1 MSDVRLIFSVQA
13 VRAFL
18 YGFSSIIIGSS
29 LAASGLDTT
38 AVGAI
43 FTAMLVG
50 MAISSLAVGRW
61 GERFGRRRTYIGLL
75 LVMGLAGAI
84 FALTGSLPVL
94 ILAALTG
101 TLSTDPNESGPIT
114 TVEQSMLASTPPR
127 ERSQVYGR
135 YNAVAYLAGAV
146 GALAAGGPS
155 ALRDFIP
162 AIPPDQRWLLV
173 MPVGAVVCAVYAM
186 RLSRSVEVPAEV
198 QPEARGLRRSRT
210 MVQRLAGLFALD
222 AFAGGFIV
230 GSFIVF
236 WFGREFGADAA
247 LMGLVF
253 FGVGLLQAASSV
265 LAGWLG
271 ERFGLLNTMVFS
283 HLPSNLLLVLIPLAP
298 TLGWAIALLLGRSVL
313 SQMDVPA
320 RQAYVAALVDPE
332 ERTAAAG
339 LHECGA
345 TPRPAVRAGARH
357 RVDGD
362 GGRDPV
368 PRRRRPE
375 GGVRRG
381 SVLHVPPSAAAG
393 GVGREP
399 SLDRARRAHQSSSPV
414 ARAASWRMPAVK
426 NWSTSLVVLAVT
438 FVSALAITMALVL
451 LIVQDRG
458 ATTAT
463 GPTDTP
469 VPTIAADT
477 VPPHTG
483 GSLTVS
489 GDQEG
494 AFNLDHDSYDVGI
507 EPDFERGFAHVE
519 FGRFGLTGESGA
531 IYFAPEPLAVEQ
543 IDFDGLA
550 FYPDPDAC
558 TITAGELNPAIGVA
572 SAHLQCPSLT
582 DIRDSGTI
590 SLDGA
595 VALPGRSP
603 RPSRRPAAIGWR
615 GPGRHRDPRVQRRPG
630 PRAGGAER
638 GDGAAGDVPLRRRR
652 EIVPRARARPGVAG
666 DLPDVHRRRRR
677 AVRHRR
683 RCVRGHPLRARPA
696 GSDHDRHGALDHV
709 RRPRSREPRGASAS
723 TRRW

>member
-1 MSDVRLIFSVQA
+1 LSDVRLIFSVQA

-29 LAASGLDTT
+29 LAASGFDAT

-61 GERFGRRRTYIGLL
+61 GERFGRRRTYIALL

-84 FALTGSLPVL
+84 FAITGLLPVL

-114 TVEQSMLASTPPR
+114 TVEQAMLASTPPR

-146 GALAAGGPS
+146 GALSAGGPS

-173 MPVGAVVCAVYAM
+173 MPIGAVVCAVYAM

-271 ERFGLLNTMVFS
+271 QRFGLLNTMVFS

-339 LHECGA
+339 YTNA
-345 TPRPAVRAGARH
+345 ARH
-357 RVDGD
+357 LV
-362 GGRDPV
+362 
-368 PRRRRPE
+368 RPF
-375 GGVRRG
+375 GPALATASMGM
-381 SVLHVPPSAAAG
+381 AAG
-393 GVGREP
+393 IP
-399 SLDRARRAHQSSSPV
+399 FLV
-414 ARAASWRMPAVK
+414 AGGLKAV
-426 NWSTSLVVLAVT
+426 
-438 FVSALAITMALVL
+438 
-451 LIVQDRG
+451 
-458 ATTAT
+458 
-463 GPTDTP
+463 
-469 VPTIAADT
+469 
-477 VPPHTG
+477 
-483 GSLTVS
+483 
-489 GDQEG
+489 
-494 AFNLDHDSYDVGI
+494 YDV
-507 EPDFERGFAHVE
+507 A
-519 FGRFGLTGESGA
+519 L
-531 IYFAPEPLAVEQ
+531 YFTFRRVRLPEE
-543 IDFDGLA
+543 
-550 FYPDPDAC
+550 
-558 TITAGELNPAIGVA
+558 
-572 SAHLQCPSLT
+572 
-582 DIRDSGTI
+582 
-590 SLDGA
+590 
-595 VALPGRSP
+595 
-603 RPSRRPAAIGWR
+603 
-615 GPGRHRDPRVQRRPG
+615 
-630 PRAGGAER
+630 
-638 GDGAAGDVPLRRRR
+638 
-652 EIVPRARARPGVAG
+652 
-666 DLPDVHRRRRR
+666 
-677 AVRHRR
+677 
-683 RCVRGHPLRARPA
+683 
-696 GSDHDRHGALDHV
+696 
-709 RRPRSREPRGASAS
+709 
-723 TRRW
+723 